1 MLNAATTFHAHE
13 LDFRPFR
20 PGDEQAILTLFQAA
34 FGKPMSKDYWNWRY
48 RDNPIDA
55 PMIELAW
62 DGDTLA
68 AHYAVSPMP
77 LMIGRDVG
85 KAALSMTTMTH
96 PDYQGMGLFPQL
108 AERLYDR
115 LAKQGYRMVFGFPNS
130 NSHRGFVQ
138 NLGWEDMAPV
148 PQMSA
153 AIDDMKFPDTPGRSF
168 AQVDRFSDWLPSIA
182 PSPAKVSLGRD
193 IAYYNWRMLE
203 DPENDYRIGVAGGAG
218 GLGLAVFKRH
228 EDAVDIVELAAT
240 PETVGALIGSVAAIA
255 QNDGATRLNMW
266 LPVFDP
272 MFPAVEKVGFRP
284 GGPVTY
290 MGGRVFG
297 SGGDLLDSRA
307 WSVRMVMSDV
317 F

>member
-1 MLNAATTFHAHE
+1 MLNAATKFHAHE

-20 PGDEQAILTLFQAA
+20 PGDENAILTLFKTA
-34 FGKPMSKDYWNWRY
+34 FGKTMSKEYWNWRY
-48 RDNPIDA
+48 RDNPVDA

-68 AHYAVSPMP
+68 AHYAVSPVP
-77 LMIGRDVG
+77 LMIGRETA

-96 PDYQGMGLFPQL
+96 PDYQGLGLFPQL

-115 LAKQGYRMVFGFPNS
+115 LSKQGYRMVFGFPNS
-130 NSHRGFVQ
+130 QSHRTFVQ
-138 NLGWEDMAPV
+138 HLGWQDMAPV

-153 AIDDMKFPDTPGRSF
+153 RIDDMKFPDTPGRSF

-203 DPENDYRIGVAGGAG
+203 EPEKTYRIGVAGGDGA
-218 GLGLAVFKRH
+218 LGLAVFKRH
-228 EDAVDIVELAAT
+228 EDAVDLVELAAT
-240 PETVGALIGSVAAIA
+240 PETIGALIGSVAAIA
-255 QNDGATRLNMW
+255 REDGATRLNTW

-272 MFPAVEKVGFRP
+272 MFPALEKVGFEP
-284 GGPVTY
+284 SGPITY
-290 MGGRVFG
+290 MGARVFG
-297 SGGDLLDSRA
+297 SGGDLVDSRQ